1 MSGLLGVPL
10 GARGSGRAR
19 YGRAMRLFASG
30 DLSPAQLEAYRV
42 AAADDLRPP
51 TEVLEDR
58 RLPVPGDLPPTAE
71 DLLRSLVD
79 EADRYL
85 AGLPGPGV
93 TEVRTLIARWR
104 DGPVRLPLTGPN
116 AVVDGYLDSALDA
129 MPDQPALAGAIA
141 AAAPHLRWITYD
153 SYPPQE
159 IGADFARGHAFCS
172 LIGEVA
178 SLQAQDFDLGIF
190 LIAPHVLYRD
200 HAHPAPE
207 LYAPLTGPHGW
218 RFGPDR
224 PLVQKPAHQ
233 PVWNP
238 AHQPHLTK
246 VGAVPFLCLFG
257 WTRDV
262 GLPAHV
268 IPASDWPELE
278 RLRLG

>member
-1 MSGLLGVPL
+1 MTGLLGVPL
-10 GARGSGRAR
+10 GARGSARAR
-19 YGRAMRLFASG
+19 YGRAMRLFAAG
-30 DLSPAQLEAYRV
+30 VLSPAQLEAYRV

-58 RLPVPGDLPPTAE
+58 KLPVPGCLTPSPE
-71 DLLRSLVD
+71 DLVRALVD

-104 DGPVRLPLTGPN
+104 DGPVRLPLAGPN
-116 AVVDGYLDSALDA
+116 AVVGSHLANALDA

-141 AAAPHLRWITYD
+141 AATPHLRWITYD
-153 SYPPQE
+153 SYPTEE
-159 IGADFARGHAFCS
+159 IGADFARDHAYCS
-172 LIGEVA
+172 LIGEAA
-178 SLQAQDFDLGIF
+178 SIPAQDFDLGVF

-262 GLPAHV
+262 RLPAHV

>member
-1 MSGLLGVPL
+1 
-10 GARGSGRAR
+10 
-19 YGRAMRLFASG
+19 MRRTA
-30 DLSPAQLEAYRV
+30 

-51 TEVLEDR
+51 LEVLEDR
-58 RLPVPGDLPPTAE
+58 KLPVPDDPPATAE
-71 DLLRSLVD
+71 DLVRALVE

-104 DGPVRLPLTGPN
+104 DGPVRLPVVSPN
-116 AVVDGYLDSALDA
+116 AVVDRYLTSALEA
-129 MPDQPALAGAIA
+129 VPGQPALTGAIA
-141 AAAPHLRWITYD
+141 AAAPHLRWIIYD
-153 SYPPQE
+153 GYPPQE
-159 IGADFARGHAFCS
+159 VGTDFIRSHAFCS
-172 LIGEVA
+172 LIGEAA
-178 SLQAQDFDLGIF
+178 SIPAQDFDLGIF

-224 PLVQKPAHQ
+224 PLVQKPAHR

-262 GLPAHV
+262 WLPAHM